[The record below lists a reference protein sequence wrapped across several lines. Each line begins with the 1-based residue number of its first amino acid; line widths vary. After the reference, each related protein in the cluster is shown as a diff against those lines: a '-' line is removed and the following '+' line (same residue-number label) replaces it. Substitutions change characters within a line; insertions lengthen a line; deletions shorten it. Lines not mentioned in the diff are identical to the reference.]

1 MADELARE
9 NLRLARRVKRL
20 ETTLEQVELIRD
32 ANAALLSRVAEELDV
47 ERQRSHDLLLNVL
60 PARIVARLEVGE
72 TLIADRYPHVCVL
85 LSDFVG
91 FTGISGRLEPAELVS
106 QLNGLF
112 SQFDEACVGH
122 GVDKI
127 ETIGDAYMAAAG
139 FEDTESDP
147 CVAVTRLAQ
156 DMLAAVAATHGEWHI
171 RIGINVGP
179 VVAGVIGTR
188 NYAYHL
194 WGDTV
199 NVSSRLETTSAVDRI
214 HVSEPVARAIA
225 DEFELEARGLVDLK
239 GKGET
244 ATWFVLGHR

>member
-1 MADELARE
+1 MTDDLVRE
-9 NLRLARRVKRL
+9 NLRLERRLKRL
-20 ETTLEQVELIRD
+20 EATLEQSELIRD
-32 ANAALLSRVAEELDV
+32 GNAVLLNRLMDDLDV
-47 ERQRSHDLLLNVL
+47 ERRRSRDLLLNVL

-72 TLIADRYPHVCVL
+72 TLIADRYPYVCVL

-112 SQFDEACVGH
+112 TQFDDASETY

-139 FEDTESDP
+139 FEDTGIDP

-156 DMLAAVAATHGEWHI
+156 DMVAAVLATQGDWHI
-171 RIGINVGP
+171 RIGINVGA

-188 NYAYHL
+188 RYAYHL

-199 NVSSRLETTSAVDRI
+199 NVSSRLETTSATDRI
-214 HVSEPVARAIA
+214 QVSEPVARAIET
-225 DEFELEARGLVDLK
+225 EFLLEARGLVDLK
-239 GKGET
+239 GKGEMP
-244 ATWFVLGHR
+244 TWFVVGPL